1 MLNIGIVGTGWF
13 SGVHAKILCGMEGVR
28 IGAICATN
36 QAKAEAYAAQFDY
49 AKGYGNIIEMLDGE
63 KLDAVY
69 ICVPPFAHGETEVQL
84 IDRKIPFLVE
94 KPLSV
99 DLETPQ
105 YILSKLQEQAV
116 ITSVGYHFR
125 YRDSVRMLKQELQES
140 TLGMVTGGW
149 MDSMPTVAWWRNQAT
164 SGGQFIEQTTHL
176 VDLLRYTA
184 GEVEEV
190 YAVYG
195 NRSISQAY
203 DHVTVPDV
211 GTVTLKMKNGVIA
224 NLSNTCVLPN
234 GDCKVGLDFYH
245 NKGMLHI
252 DRNGLEK
259 SAEGVR
265 TIWTDTVD
273 PYVKENEAFIHAVQ
287 TGDSSRILSSYE
299 DAFRTQEVTVAAL
312 QSAQTGKPVMI
323 HEQILLR

>member
-13 SGVHAKILCGMEGVR
+13 SGVHAKILCRMEGVR
-28 IGAICATN
+28 IGAICGTN
-36 QAKAEAYAAQFDY
+36 QVKAEAYAAQFDH
-49 AKGYGNIIEMLDGE
+49 AKGYGNVVEMLDGE

-69 ICVPPFAHGETEVQL
+69 ICVPPFAHGEIEVQL
-84 IDRKIPFLVE
+84 IDRRIPFLVE

-105 YILSKLQEQAV
+105 YILSRLQEQAV

-140 TLGMVTGGW
+140 TLGMVTGSW
-149 MDSMPTVAWWRNQAT
+149 MDSMPTVGWWRNQAT

-195 NRSISQAY
+195 NRSIGQMY

-211 GTVTLKMKNGVIA
+211 GTVTLKMKNGVVA

-245 NKGMLHI
+245 NKGILHI

-287 TGDSSRILSSYE
+287 TGDASRILSDYR

-312 QSAQTGKPVMI
+312 QSAQTGKPVTI
-323 HEQILLR
+323 NE